1 MGPDGQPADRLRARG
16 EVTPGTLMA
25 SQRGNKGGGN
35 LLLVLDEGAKHGAPK
50 VWRVLCSCWMETI
63 HFSAIHIAI
72 LTRAPSTQHRRY
84 DLWCFS
90 SDLLDGMVH
99 LWH

>member
-1 MGPDGQPADRLRARG
+1 VSPTMMCAPPAVEHSELWRMGPDGQPQDRLRARG

-50 VWRVLCSCWMETI
+50 VTDVL
-63 HFSAIHIAI
+63 
-72 LTRAPSTQHRRY
+72 
-84 DLWCFS
+84 
-90 SDLLDGMVH
+90 G
-99 LWH
+99 